1 MPPVKPMLAKAVHEV
16 PHDAG
21 LLFEPKWDGFR
32 CIVFRDGDEIELG
45 SRNDRPLTRYFP
57 ELVDLLKG
65 ALPAALRG
73 RRRDRGGHRGR
84 PRLRRAPA
92 APPPGRV
99 TRAHARREDA
109 GQLRRLRPPRPR
121 RPRPHRRAVLRATP
135 AAREGARRRPRPGAP
150 HADDR
155 RPGRGRGLVRAL
167 RGRRLRRRD
176 GQAGRPALPAGQA
189 RDDQGEARAHRR
201 LRRRRVPLAQGRQR
215 RRLAAPRPLRR
226 RRQPPPRRRGQQL
239 HRGAAQGA
247 RRRAGAAPRATPSRT
262 TRGASGPTTRPRR
275 RPTARCPAASA
286 GGTPARTS
294 SWEPLRAELVAE
306 VRYEHVLSGRFRH
319 GGRLVRFRPDRT
331 PDSCTYA
338 QLDEVAPAELAD
350 IFL

>member
-57 ELVDLLKG
+57 ELVELLQG
-65 ALPAALRG
+65 ALPDAVRG

-84 PRLRRAPA
+84 PRLRRPPA

-99 TRAHARREDA
+99 AGADAGREDA
-109 GQLRRLRPPRPR
+109 GQLRGLRPARPR
-121 RPRPHRRAVLRATP
+121 RPRPHRRAVLRAAP
-135 AAREGARRRPRPGAP
+135 APREGARRRPRSRAP

-155 RPGRGRGLVRAL
+155 RPRRGGGLVRAL

-189 RDDQGEARAHRR
+189 RDDEGEARAHRR
-201 LRRRRVPLAQGRQR
+201 LRGRRVPLAQGRQR
-215 RRLAAPRPLRR
+215 RRLAAPRALRR
-226 RRQPPPRRRGQQL
+226 RRQPAPRRRGEQL
-239 HRGAAQGA
+239 HRGAPQGA
-247 RRRAGAAPRATPSRT
+247 GRRAGAAARATRSTT
-262 TRGASGPTTRPRR
+262 TRGASGPTTRRRR
-275 RPTARCPAASA
+275 RPTGRCPAA
-286 GGTPARTS
+286 
-294 SWEPLRAELVAE
+294 
-306 VRYEHVLSGRFRH
+306 
-319 GGRLVRFRPDRT
+319 
-331 PDSCTYA
+331 
-338 QLDEVAPAELAD
+338 
-350 IFL
+350 